1 MIKFILIISKSDSK
15 ATKNVLSIRGNVYL
29 FFFEVV
35 RTSVDQ
41 FTSKHIS
48 FSVYF
53 QFQWDP
59 YGLPFSFGARILIR
73 TT

>member
-1 MIKFILIISKSDSK
+1 MIKFVLIISKSDSK
-15 ATKNVLSIRGNVYL
+15 ATKNVLSVRGNVY

-59 YGLPFSFGARILIR
+59 YGLQFSFGARILIR